1 MSRPANAAQPGEAVA
16 IFFVGT
22 QQSAARIATP
32 VRSLFSVH
40 RPLPYVPAVKTDVRR
55 TMRKFRLLARI
66 QSANLPR
73 PEQLRLPV

>member
-1 MSRPANAAQPGEAVA
+1 MSRPVNAPQPGEAVA
-16 IFFVGT
+16 IFFEGD
-22 QQSAARIATP
+22 QQRPARTTTP
-32 VRSLFSVH
+32 ARSLFSVH